1 MSLFYDTLYTCV
13 SMILIVV
20 GKVWLRADKYLVTLR
35 IWSRPCLGYAMT
47 QPIFISF
54 GESLVQGL
62 DRCWSAKN
70 KPNVLSF
77 VFLKE
82 TWRHHGGSEDS
93 EDRVRSSSSRLQSRC
108 FPGSDWSIWTRLLYM
123 SLHHIIQWKQLIILY
138 IYTSHYKINTLYY
151 IILHHIT
158 SNYSYYIDLI
168 NVVQS
173 NHYIHF
179 YTWWCDGF
187 DRSCISGGL
196 KKSRQIPDVGTCNS
210 RQTTRHV
217 EN

>member
-20 GKVWLRADKYLVTLR
+20 GEVWLRADKYLVTLR

-138 IYTSHYKINTLYY
+138 IY
-151 IILHHIT
+151 
-158 SNYSYYIDLI
+158 
-168 NVVQS
+168 
-173 NHYIHF
+173 
-179 YTWWCDGF
+179 
-187 DRSCISGGL
+187 
-196 KKSRQIPDVGTCNS
+196 IPL
-210 RQTTRHV
+210 
-217 EN
+217 